1 MFLGSH
7 GELNEK
13 VVQTL
18 KKEKQKT
25 PEQTIFFFLFKPFE
39 PWLIPL
45 FLQMSELA
53 QKEAGRE
60 LLQVMLL
67 LRRVLQLH

>member
-1 MFLGSH
+1 M
-7 GELNEK
+7 NEK
-13 VVQTL
+13 VAQTL

-25 PEQTIFFFLFKPFE
+25 PEQTIFFLFKPFE

-67 LRRVLQLH
+67 LRRVLQLC

>member
-1 MFLGSH
+1 M
-7 GELNEK
+7 NEK
-13 VVQTL
+13 VAQTL

-25 PEQTIFFFLFKPFE
+25 PEQTIFLFKLFE

-67 LRRVLQLH
+67 LRRVLQLC